1 MIYNLYKPKTCTS
14 FSVVKQVKKITS
26 EKVGHSGTLDPFADG
41 VLVLGIGKST
51 KKLSE
56 IIEYDKRYTGII
68 KMGQKTDTK
77 DLTGSIIEEKDI
89 PTNIDQVDLNR
100 LADSFIG
107 KHMQKP
113 PMYSARKVDGVR
125 LYKLARKNISIERKP
140 KEIEVKYLSCSLGR
154 DGKLLIE
161 VECSSGTY
169 IRVLAEEICE
179 KIGTLGHLIELTRT
193 KVGPFNIDES
203 LTVKKFEEKWKS

>member
-56 IIEYDKRYTGII
+56 IIEYDKKYTGII
-68 KMGQKTDTK
+68 KMGEKTDTK
-77 DLTGSIIEEKDI
+77 DLTGSIIEKKDI
-89 PTNIDQVDLNR
+89 PNMDKVDLNG
-100 LADSFIG
+100 LANSFIG
-107 KHMQKP
+107 KHMQIP

-125 LYKLARKNISIERKP
+125 LYKLARKNISVERKP
-140 KEIEVKYLSCSLGR
+140 KEIEVKHLSCSLYG
-154 DGKLLIE
+154 DDKLLIE

-193 KVGPFNIDES
+193 KVGPFDIDKS
-203 LTVKKFEEKWKS
+203 LTVEKFEEKWKS

>member
-1 MIYNLYKPKTCTS
+1 MIYNLYKPKTYTS

-56 IIEYDKRYTGII
+56 IIEYDKKYTGII

-77 DLTGSIIEEKDI
+77 DLTGSIIKERDI
-89 PTNIDQVDLNR
+89 PNMDNVDLNE
-100 LADSFIG
+100 LANSFIG

-113 PMYSARKVDGVR
+113 PMYSAKKIDGVR
-125 LYKLARKNISIERKP
+125 LYKLARKNISVERKP
-140 KEIEVKYLSCSLGR
+140 KEIEVKYLSCSLDG
-154 DGKLLIE
+154 DGKLRIE

-203 LTVKKFEEKWKS
+203 LTVERFEEKWKS

>member
-26 EKVGHSGTLDPFADG
+26 EKVGHSGTLDPFADV

-56 IIEYDKRYTGII
+56 IIEYDKKYTGVI
-68 KMGQKTDTK
+68 KIGQKTDTK
-77 DLTGSIIEEKDI
+77 DLTGSVIREEDI
-89 PTNIDQVDLNR
+89 PDMDKVDFNE
-100 LADSFIG
+100 LANSFIG

-113 PMYSARKVDGVR
+113 PMYSAKKIDGVR
-125 LYKLARKNISIERKP
+125 LYKLARKNISVERKP
-140 KEIEVKYLSCSLGR
+140 KEIEVKYLSCSLDG
-154 DGKLLIE
+154 DGKLRIE

-203 LTVKKFEEKWKS
+203 LTVERFEEKWKS

>member
-56 IIEYDKRYTGII
+56 IIEYDKKYTGII

-77 DLTGSIIEEKDI
+77 DLTGSIIKEIDI
-89 PTNIDQVDLNR
+89 PNMDNVDLNE
-100 LADSFIG
+100 LANSFIG

-113 PMYSARKVDGVR
+113 PMYSAKKIDGVR
-125 LYKLARKNISIERKP
+125 LYKLARKNISVERKP
-140 KEIEVKYLSCSLGR
+140 KEIEVKYLSCSLDG
-154 DGKLLIE
+154 DGKLRIE

-203 LTVKKFEEKWKS
+203 LTVERFEEKWKS